1 VGSYLDRWARQLVR
15 RGIRAGLIE
24 GSNIWLSIGA
34 IAWLFRF
41 LAKRP
46 PVSVRVERLRLGES
60 LVVSHVPA
68 QPRTRRE
75 RRKAARAGAKLE
87 ARTAKLEQRRAAR
100 LRSGRAGAEQPLAG
114 VGGDLEDP
122 A

>member
-1 VGSYLDRWARQLVR
+1 MGSYLDRWARQLVR

-41 LAKRP
+41 LARRP

-68 QPRTRRE
+68 PPRTRRE

-87 ARTAKLEQRRAAR
+87 ARSAKLDRRRAAR
-100 LRSGRAGAEQPLAG
+100 LQSGGAGTEHPPSE
-114 VGGDLEDP
+114 VGGALEEP